1 MTEEIR
7 HSKAEGLKRGSHRLR
22 GTISAGLASGASHFD
37 EPDHQLLK
45 FHGIYEGFDR
55 DTATALKQRGA
66 EKAYEFMVRV
76 KVPAGQLTAAQYLAL
91 DDLAQRHA
99 GGRLRVTTRQTLQ
112 FHGIAKRELKATVA
126 TINRT
131 LLSTFGACGDV
142 VRNVTATPAPIAD
155 AVHRR
160 LQADAALLSAALA
173 PRTRAYHE
181 IWVDDQPVTPAEP
194 EHEPLYGATY
204 LPRKF

>member
-7 HSKAEGLKRGSHRLR
+7 HSKAEGLKRGSQRLR
-22 GTISAGLASGASHFD
+22 GTIGAGLAAPASHFD
-37 EPDHQLLK
+37 ASDHQLLK

-55 DTATALKQRGA
+55 DSATALKQRGA

-76 KVPAGQLTAAQYLAL
+76 KMPAGRLTAAQYLAL
-91 DDLAQRHA
+91 DALAQRHA
-99 GGRLRVTTRQTLQ
+99 GGRLRVTTRHALQ
-112 FHGIAKRELKATVA
+112 FHGVAKRALKQTVA
-126 TINRT
+126 AINAS

-160 LQADAALLSAALA
+160 LQDDAHRLSVALA

-181 IWVDDQPVTPAEP
+181 IWVDDQLAAPAEP
-194 EHEPLYGATY
+194 E
-204 LPRKF
+204 